1 MGGSRLP
8 LCFFVFFVALA
19 QASENTATVRD
30 RSVMG
35 SVFTV
40 ELYGADTAHLAE
52 AGDKALAEAAR
63 IDHLLSNYLP
73 DSELSRVN
81 REAARM
87 PVRVS
92 QELFDLLSTCVAI
105 SRESE
110 GTFDITVGP
119 LMKVWGFFKDSGHLP
134 SPQAVKEGLRK
145 VGYQN
150 IELDRAQQT
159 VHFKQAGV
167 ELDPGGVGKGYAVDR
182 MVAVLR
188 KEDVH
193 SALISGGGSSIFGL
207 GAPPADPRGWP
218 IHISDPR
225 NESKTAADV
234 YLKDKSLSTS
244 GSYEKFF
251 WADGKVYSHI
261 MDPRNGYPAQGMLA
275 VSVVSE
281 RTLDSEIWAKPYFI
295 LGRDWTQRHKPA
307 AFRVLMCLDEPGTNC
322 AWLP

>member
-1 MGGSRLP
+1 MG
-8 LCFFVFFVALA
+8 
-19 QASENTATVRD
+19 T
-30 RSVMG
+30 
-35 SVFTV
+35 VFTV
-40 ELYGADTAHLAE
+40 EMYGPDAVQLTRAADR
-52 AGDKALAEAAR
+52 ALAEASR

-81 REAARM
+81 RDAARA
-87 PVRVS
+87 PVKVS
-92 QELFDLLSTCVAI
+92 QELFDLLSTCVAV

-119 LMKVWGFFKDSGHLP
+119 LMKIWGFFKDSGHLP
-134 SPQAVKEGLRK
+134 SAQAVKDSLGK

-150 IELDRAQQT
+150 VELDRANRS

-182 MVAVLR
+182 MAVVLR
-188 KEDVH
+188 QEGVH

-207 GAPPADPRGWP
+207 GTPPTDSRGWP
-218 IHISDPR
+218 IHIADPR
-225 NESKTAADV
+225 NEKKTAADV
-234 YLKDKSLSTS
+234 YLKDRSLSTS

-261 MDPRNGYPAQGMLA
+261 MDPRSGYPAQGMLA
-275 VSVVSE
+275 VSVLSS
-281 RTLDSEIWAKPYFI
+281 RTFDSEIWAKPYFI
-295 LGRDWTQRHKPA
+295 LGRDWTRSHKPA
-307 AFRVLMCLDEPGTNC
+307 NFRVLMCLDQPGAAC

>member
-1 MGGSRLP
+1 MG
-8 LCFFVFFVALA
+8 
-19 QASENTATVRD
+19 T
-30 RSVMG
+30 
-35 SVFTV
+35 VFTV
-40 ELYGADTAHLAE
+40 EMYGPDRVQLTR
-52 AGDKALAEAAR
+52 AGDRALDEASR

-73 DSELSRVN
+73 DSELSHVN
-81 REAARM
+81 RDAARA
-87 PVRVS
+87 PVKVS
-92 QELFDLLSTCVAI
+92 QELFDLLSTCVVV

-119 LMKVWGFFKDSGHLP
+119 LMKTWGFFKDSGHLP
-134 SPQAVKEGLRK
+134 SAQAVKDSLRK

-150 IELDRAQQT
+150 IELNRANRS

-182 MVAVLR
+182 MAAVLR
-188 KEDVH
+188 QEGVH

-207 GAPPADPRGWP
+207 GTPPSDSRGWP

-225 NESKTAADV
+225 NEKKTAADV
-234 YLKDKSLSTS
+234 YLKDRSLSTS

-261 MDPRNGYPAQGMLA
+261 MDPRNGYPAQGTLA
-275 VSVVSE
+275 VSVLSS

-295 LGRDWTQRHKPA
+295 LGRDWTRRHKPA
-307 AFRVLMCLDEPGTNC
+307 GFRVLMCLDQPGAAC

>member
-1 MGGSRLP
+1 MGT
-8 LCFFVFFVALA
+8 VFAVEMYGPDPAQLA
-19 QASENTATVRD
+19 R
-30 RSVMG
+30 
-35 SVFTV
+35 
-40 ELYGADTAHLAE
+40 
-52 AGDKALAEAAR
+52 AGDRALAEASR

-81 REAARM
+81 RDAAKA
-87 PVRVS
+87 PVKVS
-92 QELFDLLSTCVAI
+92 QEFFDLLSTCVAV

-134 SPQAVKEGLRK
+134 SAQAVKDSLRK

-150 IELDRAQQT
+150 IELDRT
-159 VHFKQAGV
+159 NRSVHFKQAGV

-182 MVAVLR
+182 MAAVLR
-188 KEDVH
+188 QEGVQ

-207 GAPPADPRGWP
+207 GMPPTDPRGWP
-218 IHISDPR
+218 IHIVDPR
-225 NESKTAADV
+225 DEKKTAADV
-234 YLKDKSLSTS
+234 YLKDRSLSTS

-261 MDPRNGYPAQGMLA
+261 MDPRSGYPAPGMLA
-275 VSVVSE
+275 VSVLSA

-295 LGRDWTQRHKPA
+295 LGRDWTRRHKA
-307 AFRVLMCLDEPGTNC
+307 ANFRVLMCLDQPGAAC
-322 AWLP
+322 GWLP

>member
-1 MGGSRLP
+1 MG
-8 LCFFVFFVALA
+8 
-19 QASENTATVRD
+19 T
-30 RSVMG
+30 
-35 SVFTV
+35 VFTV
-40 ELYGADTAHLAE
+40 EMYGPDRVQLTR
-52 AGDKALAEAAR
+52 AGDRALDEASR

-73 DSELSRVN
+73 DSELSHVN
-81 REAARM
+81 RDAARA
-87 PVRVS
+87 PVKVS
-92 QELFDLLSTCVAI
+92 QELFDLLTTCVVV

-134 SPQAVKEGLRK
+134 SAQAVRDSLRK

-150 IELDRAQQT
+150 IELNRANRS

-182 MVAVLR
+182 MAAVLR
-188 KEDVH
+188 QEGVH

-207 GAPPADPRGWP
+207 GTPPSDSRGWP

-225 NESKTAADV
+225 NEKKTAADV
-234 YLKDKSLSTS
+234 YLKDRSLSTS

-275 VSVVSE
+275 VSVLSS

-295 LGRDWTQRHKPA
+295 LGLDWTRLHKPA
-307 AFRVLMCLDEPGTNC
+307 GFRVLMCLDQPGAAC

>member
-1 MGGSRLP
+1 L
-8 LCFFVFFVALA
+8 FAALA
-19 QASENTATVRD
+19 QASENTATIRD

-40 ELYGADTAHLAE
+40 EMYGSDSAHLAE
-52 AGDKALAEAAR
+52 AGDKALAEASR

-81 REAARM
+81 RDAARA
-87 PVRVS
+87 PVKVS

-134 SPQAVKEGLRK
+134 RPEAVKESLRK
-145 VGYQN
+145 VGYEN
-150 IELDRAQQT
+150 MELDRANLT
-159 VHFKQAGV
+159 VHFKQAAV

-182 MVAVLR
+182 MAAVLR
-188 KEDVH
+188 HEGIH

-207 GAPPADPRGWP
+207 GSPPTDPRGWP

-225 NESKTAADV
+225 NEKKTVAGV

-261 MDPRNGYPAQGMLA
+261 MDPRSGYPAQGMLA
-275 VSVVSE
+275 VSVVSD

-307 AFRVLMCLDEPGTNC
+307 GFRVLMCLDQPGTNC

>member
-1 MGGSRLP
+1 MG
-8 LCFFVFFVALA
+8 
-19 QASENTATVRD
+19 T
-30 RSVMG
+30 
-35 SVFTV
+35 VFTV
-40 ELYGADTAHLAE
+40 EMYGPDPEQLAR
-52 AGDKALAEAAR
+52 AGDRALAEASR

-73 DSELSRVN
+73 DSELSHVN
-81 REAARM
+81 RDAAKA
-87 PVRVS
+87 PVKVS
-92 QELFDLLSTCVAI
+92 QELFDLLSTCVVV

-134 SPQAVKEGLRK
+134 SAQAVKDSLRK

-150 IELDRAQQT
+150 VELNRPNRS

-182 MVAVLR
+182 MAAVLR
-188 KEDVH
+188 QEGVH

-207 GAPPADPRGWP
+207 GTPPIDSRGWP
-218 IHISDPR
+218 IHINDPR
-225 NESKTAADV
+225 NEKKTAADV
-234 YLKDKSLSTS
+234 YLKDRSLSTS

-261 MDPRNGYPAQGMLA
+261 MDPRSGYPAQGMLA
-275 VSVVSE
+275 VSVLSS
-281 RTLDSEIWAKPYFI
+281 RTLESEIWAKPYFI
-295 LGRDWTQRHKPA
+295 LGRDWIRRHKPA
-307 AFRVLMCLDEPGTNC
+307 DFRVLMCLDQPGAAC

>member
-1 MGGSRLP
+1 MG
-8 LCFFVFFVALA
+8 
-19 QASENTATVRD
+19 T
-30 RSVMG
+30 
-35 SVFTV
+35 VFTV
-40 ELYGADTAHLAE
+40 EMYGSDPAQLARVGDLALDE
-52 AGDKALAEAAR
+52 ASRVDR
-63 IDHLLSNYLP
+63 LLSNYRP

-81 REAARM
+81 RDAATG
-87 PVRVS
+87 PVKIS
-92 QELFDLLSTCVAI
+92 QELFDLLSTCLTV
-105 SRESE
+105 SRESQ

-134 SPQAVKEGLRK
+134 NAQAVQARLRK

-150 IELDRAQQT
+150 IELDRAT
-159 VHFKQAGV
+159 KSVHFKRAGI

-182 MVAVLR
+182 MVEVLR
-188 KEDVH
+188 NEGIH

-207 GAPPADPRGWP
+207 GTPPTDSRGWP
-218 IHISDPR
+218 IQIADPR
-225 NESKTAADV
+225 NDKKIAAEI

-275 VSVVSE
+275 VSVLSP
-281 RTLDSEIWAKPYFI
+281 RTLDSEVWAKPYFI
-295 LGRDWTQRHKPA
+295 LGPEWTRLHKPA
-307 AFRVLMCLDEPGTNC
+307 NFRVLMCLDQPGVTC

>member
-1 MGGSRLP
+1 LF
-8 LCFFVFFVALA
+8 LLFVSLTH
-19 QASENTATVRD
+19 ASDKAATVRE

-35 SVFTV
+35 TIFSV
-40 ELYGADTAHLAE
+40 EMYGADPAQLTR
-52 AGDKALAEAAR
+52 AGDLALAEASR

-81 REAARM
+81 RDAAM
-87 PVRVS
+87 APVEVS
-92 QELFDLLSTCVAI
+92 QELFDLLSTCIAV

-119 LMKVWGFFKDSGHLP
+119 LMKIWGFFKDSGHLP
-134 SPQAVKEGLRK
+134 SAQAVQESLRK

-150 IELDRAQQT
+150 IELDGVNRS
-159 VHFKQAGV
+159 VHFKQAGI

-188 KEDVH
+188 NEGVH

-207 GAPPADPRGWP
+207 GTPPTDPRGWP
-218 IHISDPR
+218 IHIADPR
-225 NESKTAADV
+225 NEKKTAADV

-261 MDPRNGYPAQGMLA
+261 MDPRSGYPAQGMLA
-275 VSVVSE
+275 VSVLSS
-281 RTLDSEIWAKPYFI
+281 RTLDSEMWAKPYFI
-295 LGRDWTQRHKPA
+295 LGRDWTRRHERPD
-307 AFRVLMCLDEPGTNC
+307 FGVLMCLDQPGIAC
-322 AWLP
+322 AWLR

>member
-1 MGGSRLP
+1 MGTS
-8 LCFFVFFVALA
+8 
-19 QASENTATVRD
+19 
-30 RSVMG
+30 
-35 SVFTV
+35 FTV
-40 ELYGADTAHLAE
+40 EMYGPDPTQLAR
-52 AGDKALAEAAR
+52 AGDRALDEASR

-81 REAARM
+81 RDAARA
-87 PVRVS
+87 PVKVS
-92 QELFDLLSTCVAI
+92 QELFDLLSTCIAV

-134 SPQAVKEGLRK
+134 SAKAVKDGLRK

-150 IELDRAQQT
+150 IELDRANRS

-182 MVAVLR
+182 MAAVLR
-188 KEDVH
+188 QEGVH

-207 GAPPADPRGWP
+207 GTPPTESRGWP
-218 IHISDPR
+218 IHINDPR
-225 NESKTAADV
+225 DEKKTAADV

-261 MDPRNGYPAQGMLA
+261 MDPRSGYPAQGMLA
-275 VSVVSE
+275 VSVLSS

-295 LGRDWTQRHKPA
+295 LGHDWTRLHKPTG
-307 AFRVLMCLDEPGTNC
+307 FRVLMCLDQPGAAC

>member
-1 MGGSRLP
+1 LGGSRLRLCLWLAISLVP
-8 LCFFVFFVALA
+8 LPRGRG
-19 QASENTATVRD
+19 SEWQRH
-30 RSVMG
+30 VMG
-35 SVFTV
+35 TEFTV
-40 ELYGADTAHLAE
+40 EMDGPDSAHLAE

-63 IDHLLSNYLP
+63 IDHLLSNYLL

-81 REAARM
+81 RDAAGM
-87 PVRVS
+87 PVKVS
-92 QELFDLLSTCVAI
+92 QELFDLLSSCVAI

-134 SPQAVKEGLRK
+134 SPPAVKESLRK

-150 IELDRAQQT
+150 IELDRVNRS

-182 MVAVLR
+182 MAAVLR
-188 KEDVH
+188 KEGIR

-207 GAPPADPRGWP
+207 GAPLKEPRGWP

-225 NESKTAADV
+225 NEKKTVADV
-234 YLKDKSLSTS
+234 YLKDRSLSTS

-251 WADGKVYSHI
+251 WADGKIYSHI
-261 MDPRNGYPAQGMLA
+261 MDPRSGYPAQGMLA
-275 VSVVSE
+275 VSIISE

-295 LGRDWTQRHKPA
+295 LGREWTLRHKGA
-307 AFRVLMCLDEPGTNC
+307 GFRVLMCLDKPGTTC